1 MNRSFLLAPCC
12 LLQSILCQWYLTSL
26 LPNDK
31 FRVVVP

>member
-26 LPNDK
+26 LPSDK
-31 FRVVVP
+31 FRVVVS